1 MPRLVFRLLWAGTL
15 LSLAAV
21 TGHAGDP
28 PQRVAVRVRAPKPRL
43 RPTVGDRWR
52 VRVSHYPMQ
61 IPEPQWEPP
70 ETWVFAVI
78 GLEATREGPRL
89 IITAQRE
96 GTAKPALRL
105 ELDEESRALKR
116 VESILPAQDGERRMV
131 ERPIPGKPFVSM
143 LSPVPLAFASP
154 DTFGPKLPDAAVSSP
169 ERERVAAVGSEPAPF
184 AFTFD
189 SGWTQTSEPVDAGVG
204 RALIERGMGAL
215 KQRRTGRL
223 EPDGVPRYVTRFQGQ
238 GVRIEQVW
246 DETTPWPLYT
256 ATDASQVWLVSF
268 AKGK

>member
-1 MPRLVFRLLWAGTL
+1 MPRLVFRLLWVGTL

-21 TGHAGDP
+21 TCHATE
-28 PQRVAVRVRAPKPRL
+28 PQRTVERIRAPKPRHQ
-43 RPTVGDRWR
+43 PAVGDRWR

-61 IPEPQWEPP
+61 VPEPEWAPP
-70 ETWVFAVI
+70 ETWVFTMT

-96 GTAKPALRL
+96 GVTKPALRL
-105 ELDEESRALKR
+105 ELDPESRALKR
-116 VESILPAQDGERRMV
+116 VESVLPAQDGERRMV
-131 ERPIPGKPFVSM
+131 ERPTPGKPFVSM

-154 DTFGPKLPDAAVSSP
+154 GTFGPKLAGESPSPSEPARTAA
-169 ERERVAAVGSEPAPF
+169 AGSEPAAF

-189 SGWTQTSEPVDAGVG
+189 SGWTQKSQPVDAGIG
-204 RALIERGMGAL
+204 RALIERGMSAL
-215 KQRRTGRL
+215 KLRRTGRL
-223 EPDGVPRYVTRFQGQ
+223 EPEGVARYVTRFQGQ

-256 ATDASQVWLVSF
+256 ATDSSQAWLVAY